1 MPLHE
6 SSVPPLRVYVRKE
19 YLYDLQQHH
28 GEWMHGIIVSVR
40 CMPGSVLLFQVLFEN
55 GVLRDKIPLHAI
67 ATKQVI
73 QEHPWHFYQ
82 LWDCMSPNFSIVEI
96 GYLSGL
102 NVDVILKDKT
112 AAKGKYLWSIQW
124 GQDATFGADYTIAED
139 PLENKMLHLIEGDDG
154 ALFAQPNHRLRWHE
168 PSFITKPFPEKPD
181 YIANT
186 QEWSAEGHGR
196 WATEDSDKSFYE
208 ITTK

>member
-28 GEWMHGIIVSVR
+28 GERMHGIIVSVR

-82 LWDCMSPNFSIVEI
+82 LWD
-96 GYLSGL
+96 LS
-102 NVDVILKDKT
+102 
-112 AAKGKYLWSIQW
+112 
-124 GQDATFGADYTIAED
+124 
-139 PLENKMLHLIEGDDG
+139 LI
-154 ALFAQPNHRLRWHE
+154 H
-168 PSFITKPFPEKPD
+168 I
-181 YIANT
+181 
-186 QEWSAEGHGR
+186 
-196 WATEDSDKSFYE
+196 
-208 ITTK
+208 